1 MYNVKL
7 RLDGEHGEMMNS
19 QCECPV
25 GEGPNATCK
34 HIAALM
40 KLLIEF
46 VSEGNINSIS
56 KSCTEEL
63 QSHHQP
69 SKLYTGTM
77 THVVAII
84 TMANLTADNNLLGRS
99 PKPQC

>member
-7 RLDGEHGEMMNS
+7 RLDSEQGDMVNS

-25 GEGPNATCK
+25 GEGPHATCK

-40 KLLIEF
+40 KLLIVF
-46 VSEGNINSIS
+46 VNEGITDSIS

-63 QSHHQP
+63 QSHHKP
-69 SKLYTGTM
+69 SKFYTG
-77 THVVAII
+77 I
-84 TMANLTADNNLLGRS
+84 LT
-99 PKPQC
+99 

>member
-7 RLDGEHGEMMNS
+7 RLDGEHGEMLNS

-25 GEGPNATCK
+25 GEGPHATCK

-40 KLLIEF
+40 KLLIVF
-46 VSEGNINSIS
+46 VSEGNTDTIS

-69 SKLYTGTM
+69 SKLYTGIVARAIMTM
-77 THVVAII
+77 KDLIYDRH
-84 TMANLTADNNLLGRS
+84 LLVS
-99 PKPQC
+99 NDTPHN